1 MRERGEQL
9 ISGEGAFAFIV
20 DPMSG
25 AKLIGRGA
33 EVAGW
38 FNTHAKRVTLRRVE
52 AFRAALPDARV
63 YAASTFD
70 EAEHHAEELV
80 KAPPRILFCGGG
92 DGTVVALLNSL
103 RTRGATAFPLIGL
116 FKLGTGNG
124 WPSAVGARRY
134 EKELAGLPMLALEP
148 PRRHFQLCEVEGKL
162 CQFTGVGWDATLL
175 NDYRRNLESRQQ
187 QLVAGGVASQL
198 SRGLGGYLY
207 SLFRIT
213 VPEEIGRAREG
224 RTQLKVENLGE
235 PALTFDSKKQRV
247 LMPTTQAIL
256 YQGPMSIGAAGIEP
270 YWGSKFM
277 AFPHAQAVPGRM
289 NFRVYDRHVLV
300 GVNNM
305 FNLWGGRELPG
316 MHDWWVTGVRLH
328 LSRPMP
334 FQVGGDVMGTR
345 EVIDF
350 MMARETV
357 DLIDWAAVATGRR
370 R

>member
-1 MRERGEQL
+1 
-9 ISGEGAFAFIV
+9 
-20 DPMSG
+20 MSG
-25 AKLIGRGA
+25 SPLIGRGA

-38 FNTHAKRVTLRRVE
+38 FNTHAKRVTSSRVD
-52 AFRAALPDARV
+52 AFRAELPEARV
-63 YAASTFD
+63 YACSSFE
-70 EAEHHAEELV
+70 EAERHADELV
-80 KAPPRILFCGGG
+80 KAPPKILFCGGG
-92 DGTVVALLNSL
+92 DGTVVALLNAL
-103 RTRGATAFPLIGL
+103 RERGAHQFPLIGL

-134 EKELAGLPMLALEP
+134 EKELAGLHRLSLDA

-175 NDYRRNLESRQQ
+175 NDYRRNLEARQQ
-187 QLVAGGVASQL
+187 QLVAGGVASRL
-198 SRGLGGYLY
+198 SKGLGGYLY

-213 VPEEIGRAREG
+213 VPEELQRAREG
-224 RTQLKVENLGE
+224 RTVLKVENLGE
-235 PALTFDSKKQRV
+235 PALTLDSHRKRVEVPAEQR
-247 LMPTTQAIL
+247 IL
-256 YQGPMSIGAAGIEP
+256 YEGPMSIGAAGIEP

-277 AFPHAQAVPGRM
+277 AFPYATAVPGRM
-289 NFRVYDRHVLV
+289 NFRVYDRHVLI

-305 FNLWGGRELPG
+305 FKLWAGKPLPG

-350 MMARETV
+350 KMAAETV
-357 DLIDWAAVATGRR
+357 DLVDWAVVAKGKK
-370 R
+370 

>member
-1 MRERGEQL
+1 M
-9 ISGEGAFAFIV
+9 
-20 DPMSG
+20 
-25 AKLIGRGA
+25 
-33 EVAGW
+33 AGW
-38 FNTHAKRVTLRRVE
+38 FNTHAKRVTESRVD
-52 AFRAALPDARV
+52 AFRRTLPAARV
-63 YAASTFD
+63 YACSTFE
-70 EAEHHAEELV
+70 EAERHADELV
-80 KAPPRILFCGGG
+80 KSPPRVLFCGGG

-103 RTRGATAFPLIGL
+103 RARGATKFPLIGL

-134 EKELAGLPMLALEP
+134 EKELRRLERMPLSP
-148 PRRHFQLCEVEGKL
+148 PTKHFQLCEVEGKL

-175 NDYRRNLESRQQ
+175 NDYRRNLENRQA
-187 QLVAGGVASQL
+187 QLLAGGAASRL
-198 SRGLGGYLY
+198 SKGLGGYLY

-213 VPEEIGRAREG
+213 VPEEVQRAREG
-224 RTQLKVENLGE
+224 RTMLKLENLGE
-235 PALTFDSKKQRV
+235 PALTLDAQRQRV
-247 LMPTTQAIL
+247 LTTQTTL
-256 YQGPMSIGAAGIEP
+256 YEGPMSIGAAGIEP

-277 AFPHAQAVPGRM
+277 AFPYAMAVPGRM

-305 FNLWGGRELPG
+305 FNLWFGKELPG

-350 MMARETV
+350 KMASETV
-357 DLIDWAAVATGRR
+357 DLIDWSQ
-370 R
+370 